1 MCFVRLFLVLY
12 VDHGDTTEVME
23 VALSLG
29 GVFWGVGAVKQTLP
43 HQVLCQCE
51 ASAFEQACALAGLTA
66 TVEEQLSVLWHLGGS
81 LLCMPSD

>member
-1 MCFVRLFLVLY
+1 MLY
-12 VDHGDTTEVME
+12 VDHGDTTEVMK

-29 GVFWGVGAVKQTLP
+29 GVFWGVEAVKQTLP

-51 ASAFEQACALAGLTA
+51 ASALAGLTA
-66 TVEEQLSVLWHLGGS
+66 TVEEQLSVLCHLGGS